1 MRDDLRLSASDKLDG
16 LALLVLRVGLA
27 WFIFVW
33 AVNKV
38 LTPGQY
44 QQLVRHFE
52 KVEIATS
59 QVLIV
64 AGIQIVVCLCAFV
77 GIARI
82 LAFGGLLIMH
92 FFTVLRRWE
101 KFLDPFEINE
111 RGFPVNRNAVIDLAV
126 LAAMIALILLIRRD
140 HFSLGGWL
148 ARHTGVRRWWH

>member
-1 MRDDLRLSASDKLDG
+1 MRDDLRLSAQDKRDG
-16 LALLVLRVGLA
+16 AALLVLRLGLA

-38 LTPGQY
+38 LAPGQY

-52 KVEIATS
+52 KVEIETT
-59 QVLIV
+59 QVLMV
-64 AGIQIVVCLCAFV
+64 AGIQILVCLLAFV
-77 GIARI
+77 GIAR
-82 LAFGGLLIMH
+82 LFAFGSLLIMH

-101 KFLDPFEINE
+101 KFLDPFEIND
-111 RGFPVNRNAVIDLAV
+111 RGFPINRNAVIDLAV

-148 ARHTGVRRWWH
+148 YRHSGERKWWH